1 MEVSPSP
8 QSVGREFVRQYYTLL
23 NKAPAHLHRFY
34 NNYSSFVHGGLDAPN
49 RETLPVIGQK
59 QIHNRIQQL
68 NFRDCH
74 AKISQVDAQATL
86 GNGVVVQV
94 TGELSNG
101 GAPMR
106 RFTQTFVLAAQSPK
120 KYYVHNDIFR
130 YQDIVFSDEE
140 GEGSGRSEGEE
151 EEAGGGSG
159 GYFAAG
165 GAGGAYPAGG
175 AFPAPPQP
183 PHMPLVSPPPLP
195 VTLAAMAPPQAAAPV
210 PPGAAQPAGAALA
223 PAAAPS
229 HHLNGHPQHHEEST
243 RQLVAALQAS
253 TLASEPDS
261 EAEGGGPV
269 ASLPPLVP
277 LPPQSSLPDRDP
289 SPEPQPGD
297 ELSVSSPPEP
307 KTYANLLKSGSGGV
321 GGGGGSRVSP
331 PAGHGPPLPPTGAP
345 HAHPHSHHQPHAPPH
360 SHAHPQPHPHAPPS
374 QPHEQRTR
382 HPRSQPQHQSG
393 SAAASG
399 GGGGGGGGVS
409 VGGGEP
415 GAGGGG
421 RRYSDAQQL
430 FLGNLPLSATEEEL
444 RALFARFGPV
454 AELRVHSKAAA
465 PGAPRHPNY
474 GFITYETS
482 QAAIECLNAAP
493 LYFPPDSADGVKL
506 NVEEKKARGREAAR
520 PPRRPLSSHRAPPF
534 PPRNN
539 YRR

>member
-1 MEVSPSP
+1 MVMEASPSP

-140 GEGSGRSEGEE
+140 GSGSGRSEGEE
-151 EEAGGGSG
+151 EEGAAAG
-159 GYFAAG
+159 GYFP
-165 GAGGAYPAGG
+165 PAPNFP
-175 AFPAPPQP
+175 APFPAPPAP
-183 PHMPLVSPPPLP
+183 PHAPLLSPP
-195 VTLAAMAPPQAAAPV
+195 AP
-210 PPGAAQPAGAALA
+210 AQPAA
-223 PAAAPS
+223 PPSPSPPAP
-229 HHLNGHPQHHEEST
+229 HLNGHPPQHDDATRHLVSAMQVSTISSGASVGANTSVGSVELEE
-243 RQLVAALQAS
+243 VAL
-253 TLASEPDS
+253 EPEPEPEPEREPS
-261 EAEGGGPV
+261 PPPQPTTPV
-269 ASLPPLVP
+269 A
-277 LPPQSSLPDRDP
+277 
-289 SPEPQPGD
+289 
-297 ELSVSSPPEP
+297 PEP
-307 KTYANLLKSGSGGV
+307 KTYANLLKSGSSSGAGAPR
-321 GGGGGSRVSP
+321 GSP
-331 PAGHGPPLPPTGAP
+331 PAAAP
-345 HAHPHSHHQPHAPPH
+345 APVPAPAPAPAPYAAHPPAHHEPRPRPPRN
-360 SHAHPQPHPHAPPS
+360 PQP
-374 QPHEQRTR
+374 
-382 HPRSQPQHQSG
+382 PQQ
-393 SAAASG
+393 
-399 GGGGGGGGVS
+399 S
-409 VGGGEP
+409 VGVDS
-415 GAGGGG
+415 G

-430 FLGNLPLSATEEEL
+430 FLGNLPHSATEDEL

-454 AELRVHSKAAA
+454 AELRVHSKPAA

-474 GFITYETS
+474 GFITYES
-482 QAAIECLNAAP
+482 AQAAADCLNAAP
-493 LYFPPDSADGVKL
+493 LFFPAEGGEGAGVKL
-506 NVEEKKARGREAAR
+506 NVEEKKMRGRE
-520 PPRRPLSSHRAPPF
+520 PPRRRPLSSHRAAF
-534 PPRNN
+534 QPRQP

>member
-1 MEVSPSP
+1 MVMEASPSP

-49 RETLPVIGQK
+49 RETLPVVGQK

-151 EEAGGGSG
+151 EEAGGA
-159 GYFAAG
+159 GYFPPPPPPSAFP
-165 GAGGAYPAGG
+165 PAS
-175 AFPAPPQP
+175 FPAPPA
-183 PHMPLVSPPPLP
+183 PPL
-195 VTLAAMAPPQAAAPV
+195 AAP
-210 PPGAAQPAGAALA
+210 APAPLA
-223 PAAAPS
+223 PAAP
-229 HHLNGHPQHHEEST
+229 HVNGHPPPLDDAVA
-243 RQLVAALQAS
+243 RQFVAAVQAIS
-253 TLASEPDS
+253 S
-261 EAEGGGPV
+261 EAEPEAGA
-269 ASLPPLVP
+269 ASPAPGREPAPPAQA
-277 LPPQSSLPDRDP
+277 PPEPAPEPEPEREP
-289 SPEPQPGD
+289 SPPPHTPA
-297 ELSVSSPPEP
+297 VAPEP
-307 KTYANLLKSGSGGV
+307 KTYANLLKSGSGG
-321 GGGGGSRVSP
+321 GAAAAPHAARVSP
-331 PAGHGPPLPPTGAP
+331 PAPPPQHAAPHAGAP
-345 HAHPHSHHQPHAPPH
+345 HAAPHAGAPHEPRPRPPR
-360 SHAHPQPHPHAPPS
+360 APQPAPQQAPP
-374 QPHEQRTR
+374 PAE
-382 HPRSQPQHQSG
+382 
-393 SAAASG
+393 
-399 GGGGGGGGVS
+399 
-409 VGGGEP
+409 
-415 GAGGGG
+415 GG

-430 FLGNLPLSATEEEL
+430 FLGNLPHCATEDEL

-454 AELRVHSKAAA
+454 AELRVHSKPAA

-482 QAAIECLNAAP
+482 QAAHDCLNAAP
-493 LYFPPDSADGVKL
+493 LYFPPDSVDGVKL
-506 NVEEKKARGREAAR
+506 NVEEKKTRGREAPR
-520 PPRRPLSSHRAPPF
+520 RRPLSSHRAAF
-534 PPRNN
+534 QPRPA

>member
-1 MEVSPSP
+1 MVMEASPSP

-49 RETLPVIGQK
+49 RETLPVVGQK

-151 EEAGGGSG
+151 EEAGGAGG
-159 GYFAAG
+159 GYFPPPP
-165 GAGGAYPAGG
+165 PAS
-175 AFPAPPQP
+175 AFPPATFPAPPVAPLGATAPQAPLGVAQP
-183 PHMPLVSPPPLP
+183 PPQEPPAQAPPQEPPQVLHAAPHVNGHPQTHDDSVARQFVAAVQAISSEPEPEVAAGVVSPPP
-195 VTLAAMAPPQAAAPV
+195 AAAAP
-210 PPGAAQPAGAALA
+210 A
-223 PAAAPS
+223 
-229 HHLNGHPQHHEEST
+229 
-243 RQLVAALQAS
+243 
-253 TLASEPDS
+253 
-261 EAEGGGPV
+261 
-269 ASLPPLVP
+269 
-277 LPPQSSLPDRDP
+277 
-289 SPEPQPGD
+289 PEPAP
-297 ELSVSSPPEP
+297 EPEPEREPTPPPHTPSVPPEP
-307 KTYANLLKSGSGGV
+307 KTYANLLKSGSGL
-321 GGGGGSRVSP
+321 GGPRVSP
-331 PAGHGPPLPPTGAP
+331 PAPAAPHAP
-345 HAHPHSHHQPHAPPH
+345 HAHEPRPRHARPPHA
-360 SHAHPQPHPHAPPS
+360 APP
-374 QPHEQRTR
+374 PAE
-382 HPRSQPQHQSG
+382 
-393 SAAASG
+393 
-399 GGGGGGGGVS
+399 
-409 VGGGEP
+409 
-415 GAGGGG
+415 GGG

-430 FLGNLPLSATEEEL
+430 FLGNLPHYATEEEL

-454 AELRVHSKAAA
+454 AELRVHSKPAISG
-465 PGAPRHPNY
+465 PLRHPNY

-482 QAAIECLNAAP
+482 QAAHDCLNAAP
-493 LYFPPDSADGVKL
+493 LYFPPDALDGVKL
-506 NVEEKKARGREAAR
+506 NVEEKKARGAGRR
-520 PPRRPLSSHRAPPF
+520 PPSTQRAF
-534 PPRNN
+534 PPRAT